1 MRFRSGVRAVSRRK
15 RLTGAHAAR
24 PSSNQGL
31 KVAAAVVVPLVVAIG
46 LIALVAANDS
56 GGGGSSPTSS
66 STTTVTVSKAAK
78 TFQTKVDDAFK
89 PLGDAI
95 KVFLPKTQ
103 DFEAGKVRSSEQR
116 GPSSARRGVDLDP

>member
-31 KVAAAVVVPLVVAIG
+31 KVAAAVVAPLLVAIG
-46 LIALVAANDS
+46 LIALVAVNNS
-56 GGGGSSPTSS
+56 GDGGSPAASS
-66 STTTVTVSKAAK
+66 STTTVTASKEAK
-78 TFQTKVDDAFK
+78 SFQTKVDDAFK

-95 KVFLPKTQ
+95 NGRPIRQL
-103 DFEAGKVRSSEQR
+103 R
-116 GPSSARRGVDLDP
+116 GWQ